1 MAELDRGEGNGNG
14 YAGKVVVGL
23 LAGAALGA
31 GLGLLFAPK
40 AGSQLRRQIGERAS
54 RLANTTSTTYRRA
67 SERAGAGW
75 KTARRFYD
83 KGREATAMRG

>member
-1 MAELDRGEGNGNG
+1 MAELDRGERNGNG

-40 AGSQLRRQIGERAS
+40 PGSQLRRQIGEGANK
-54 RLANTTSTTYRRA
+54 LANTTSTAYRKASEKAGEIGRA
-67 SERAGAGW
+67 SCRERV
-75 KTARRFYD
+75 
-83 KGREATAMRG
+83 